1 MLNLSFPFVDSIV
14 YYKITAASMSSEDIQ
29 LPLIDFSGYLTPK
42 SPDDQQKV
50 ITQVRDAS
58 SRSRATAFPWPFNE
72 NC

>member
-1 MLNLSFPFVDSIV
+1 
-14 YYKITAASMSSEDIQ
+14 MSSEDIQ